1 MEIKEPINTILTAEN
16 ILNGKDE
23 VTEMK
28 KKLLCVLMSMVML
41 GSMAALPA
49 CGGGED
55 SSRDADQQATVER
68 VEAADPMTDEEME
81 NDDSEGCIE
90 DSEDLLY

>member
-1 MEIKEPINTILTAEN
+1 MAIKEPINTIWTAYN
-16 ILNGKDE
+16 ILNGKDK
-23 VTEMK
+23 VSEMK
-28 KKLLCVLMSMVML
+28 KKLLCVIMSMVML
-41 GSMAALPA
+41 GSIAAMTA

-55 SSRDADQQATVER
+55 ASPDADQQATEET